1 MNNNNKDR
9 NFDFIINELRERKYI
24 EDTLEKFKDEVDKQK
39 NKKLDEIKNKDS
51 NIENITNQLENTLKS
66 NDTNLLK
73 EFFKNNI
80 K

>member
-39 NKKLDEIKNKDS
+39 NKKLDEIKK
-51 NIENITNQLENTLKS
+51 
-66 NDTNLLK
+66 
-73 EFFKNNI
+73 
-80 K
+80 

>member
-1 MNNNNKDR
+1 MNNNNKDG
-9 NFDFIINELRERKYI
+9 NFDFIINELRERKHI
-24 EDTLEKFKDEVDKQK
+24 EDTLERFKDEVDKQK

>member
-1 MNNNNKDR
+1 MKNNNKDR